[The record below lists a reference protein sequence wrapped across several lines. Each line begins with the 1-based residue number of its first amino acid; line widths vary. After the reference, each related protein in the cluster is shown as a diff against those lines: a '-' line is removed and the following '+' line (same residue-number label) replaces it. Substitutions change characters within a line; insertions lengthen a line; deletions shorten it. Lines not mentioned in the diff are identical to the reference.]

1 MGLQWI
7 AYPWIAAI
15 IAAFLWWFSTGAILA
30 AVRYADKG
38 GARGRLICTLMGLP
52 LFGAGLWGYANT
64 VGTTEPI
71 AIYGAFLSAIAIWG
85 WVELSFLTGAIT
97 GPNPHNCPRQT
108 GELERFVR
116 AWGTV
121 AYHEILLTMTLA
133 LLWLWGM
140 GAENIIG
147 LWTFTV
153 LYFARI
159 SAKLNLFCGV
169 PHINLEF
176 IPEALSHLP
185 SHFRRS
191 RFNWLFPFSI
201 TTLTFATACW
211 LERALHAESPGEI
224 AGFILLAVL
233 TALALLEHWLMVVPL
248 PDAKLWRWM
257 LPAPKQIPTLQ
268 KAKREGTNGL

>member
-1 MGLQWI
+1 MGLDWI
-7 AYPWIAAI
+7 ANPWIAAI
-15 IAAFLWWFSTGAILA
+15 FAAFLWWFSTGAILA
-30 AVRYADKG
+30 AVRYADRG
-38 GARGRLICTLMGLP
+38 GARGRLVCTLMGLP
-52 LFGAGLWGYANT
+52 LLGCGLWAYVSSLSAT
-64 VGTTEPI
+64 DPI
-71 AIYGAFLSAIAIWG
+71 AVYVAFLSAIAVWG

-97 GPNPHNCPRQT
+97 GPNPHNCPRHT

-140 GAENIIG
+140 GAENTVG

-159 SAKLNLFCGV
+159 SAKLNLYFGV
-169 PHINLEF
+169 PRFNLEF
-176 IPEALSHLP
+176 IPEALRHLP
-185 SHFRRS
+185 SHFRVS
-191 RFNWLFPFSI
+191 QFNWLFPLSI

-211 LERALHAESPGEI
+211 LERMIHA
-224 AGFILLAVL
+224 AGSGDAVGFALLAVL

-257 LPAPKQIPTLQ
+257 LPAPKQTPTPHQ
-268 KAKREGTNGL
+268 ATREGTNGL